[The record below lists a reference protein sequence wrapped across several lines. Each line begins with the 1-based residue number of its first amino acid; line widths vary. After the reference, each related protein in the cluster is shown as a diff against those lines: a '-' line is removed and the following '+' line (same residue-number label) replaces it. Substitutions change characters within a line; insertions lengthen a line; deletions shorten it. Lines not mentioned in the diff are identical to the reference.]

1 MANPRKE
8 EVMIAR
14 NLWLPVLLATLA
26 GAALAQPIPD
36 MGIHIL
42 TYEERMDGFRDHEV
56 LKLIDRQIDEL
67 ENRGQDAS
75 FLRARRAQY
84 WEEHVRPRWELE
96 GGQRMEELKKELVF
110 PKYDYVM
117 MLSKDINPENAQKL
131 VDELYR
137 DFGEPNLNYQ
147 YLAGGP
153 LNFLE
158 YWAHQ
163 DLDPETRQVL
173 VDGLKKYARQAI
185 ATRALPKPREIREL
199 AVSLY
204 RASTPEDDDALALS
218 RSLFTYALTR
228 AQELGYKD
236 EEQGVVEAIQKTLD
250 FDDAMLLLS
259 EQSSAG
265 GKAPADREEVKAARA
280 DFRRAIRNL
289 ASPALAEKV
298 LTHLKRDWG
307 NDAINEEMGR
317 AYIRYGMLFVRFMQS
332 PPSNIPVERLE
343 KCASLLNQGM
353 VALTKRNL
361 TQASWNA
368 WRALAIRMRD
378 IASPELL
385 RTLAERLGE
394 VSADPTQEYAA
405 RSLRTAL
412 TALERR

>member
-1 MANPRKE
+1 
-8 EVMIAR
+8 
-14 NLWLPVLLATLA
+14 
-26 GAALAQPIPD
+26 
-36 MGIHIL
+36 
-42 TYEERMDGFRDHEV
+42 MDGFRDHV

-218 RSLFTYALTR
+218 RSLFTYVRNAGTR
-228 AQELGYKD
+228 ARYKD

-250 FDDAMLLLS
+250 FDDAMLCIRAIVGRR
-259 EQSSAG
+259 Q
-265 GKAPADREEVKAARA
+265 PADREEVKAGGFAGRSEPGVTSCW
-280 DFRRAIRNL
+280 RRRSSPISAI
-289 ASPALAEKV
+289 
-298 LTHLKRDWG
+298 G
-307 NDAINEEMGR
+307 
-317 AYIRYGMLFVRFMQS
+317 GMM
-332 PPSNIPVERLE
+332 P
-343 KCASLLNQGM
+343 
-353 VALTKRNL
+353 
-361 TQASWNA
+361 
-368 WRALAIRMRD
+368 
-378 IASPELL
+378 
-385 RTLAERLGE
+385 
-394 VSADPTQEYAA
+394 
-405 RSLRTAL
+405 
-412 TALERR
+412 

>member
-1 MANPRKE
+1 
-8 EVMIAR
+8 
-14 NLWLPVLLATLA
+14 
-26 GAALAQPIPD
+26 
-36 MGIHIL
+36 
-42 TYEERMDGFRDHEV
+42 
-56 LKLIDRQIDEL
+56 
-67 ENRGQDAS
+67 
-75 FLRARRAQY
+75 
-84 WEEHVRPRWELE
+84 
-96 GGQRMEELKKELVF
+96 
-110 PKYDYVM
+110 
-117 MLSKDINPENAQKL
+117 
-131 VDELYR
+131 
-137 DFGEPNLNYQ
+137 
-147 YLAGGP
+147 
-153 LNFLE
+153 
-158 YWAHQ
+158 
-163 DLDPETRQVL
+163 
-173 VDGLKKYARQAI
+173 
-185 ATRALPKPREIREL
+185 
-199 AVSLY
+199 
-204 RASTPEDDDALALS
+204 
-218 RSLFTYALTR
+218 
-228 AQELGYKD
+228 
-236 EEQGVVEAIQKTLD
+236 
-250 FDDAMLLLS
+250 MLLLS